1 MKYILPLF
9 LLLLTINFQSFAQDF
24 DFGKITDQE
33 MQMKKYDKDTN
44 AHAVVLSE
52 YGKAYISTGDH
63 IRLQFEHHVKI
74 KIFDSKAFNTE
85 GNIVIRLDK
94 QDGNT
99 FETARDIEAI
109 TSYLDDDGIM
119 RQTTLDQSKIFHVN
133 QNKYIDFVKFD
144 MPNMR
149 NGCIIEYKYKTESP
163 FLFNFQT
170 WEFQSDIPKIHSEY
184 HANIPAV
191 YQYNISLRGPL
202 KLTKQD
208 SELDRNCFSFYG
220 TTCDC
225 SNLTFVMN
233 NIPAFVKE
241 EYMTA
246 SKNFLSAIYFEL
258 SEYAAFGRGAKIKV
272 TKDWKDV
279 DYSLKS
285 SEYFGSQIK
294 RSGLMKDRVIDV
306 IAGKNDELTKAKA
319 IYAFVQKSFKWNNF
333 YGKFSE
339 DGIRSALNKHTGNIG
354 DINLT
359 LIAALKASDINTEA
373 VLLSTRDHGTVNRL
387 FPVESD
393 FDYVIAKVNIGDKSY
408 LLDATDPLLGF
419 GMLPLRCINDQ
430 GRVISF
436 EKASY
441 WLDIVTPQK
450 ENSVINFDLTLQP
463 NGKLTGT
470 FHEFSSG
477 YSAYLKRKEI
487 KKFNSTDEYVENL
500 DERFPKIKILKSE
513 IQNLDSLNAVI
524 AESYQVEIDAYK
536 SLEHEKLSFNPFIFG
551 HEKVNPFKLADRT
564 YPVDMGIPSD
574 RRMNVTIHLPSNF
587 IVESGTK
594 DVSIGL
600 PNNGGSIITGF
611 TNDTESCTYSQD
623 VRFAKPV
630 YSVAEYP
637 YLKEFYNKI
646 IQAESSEIVFKK
658 K

>member
-1 MKYILPLF
+1 MKYLLPLF
-9 LLLLTINFQSFAQDF
+9 FLLFITRYQSFAQDF
-24 DFGKITDQE
+24 EFGKITDKE
-33 MQMKKYDKDTN
+33 MKMKKYDKDTN

-52 YGKAYISTGDH
+52 YGKAYISAADE

-74 KIFDSKAFNTE
+74 KIFDSKAFE
-85 GNIVIRLDK
+85 SQGNIVINLYKGDNNR
-94 QDGNT
+94 
-99 FETARDIEAI
+99 FETARDIEAV
-109 TSYLDDDGIM
+109 TSYLDDDGII
-119 RQTTLDQSKIFHVN
+119 RQTPLDHSKIFKVN
-133 QNKYIDFVKFD
+133 QNKYYDLVKFD

-149 NGCIIEYKYKTESP
+149 KGCVIEYKYVTESP
-163 FLFNFQT
+163 FFFNFHT
-170 WEFQSDIPKIHSEY
+170 WEFQDDIPKIHSEY
-184 HANIPAV
+184 HASIPGV
-191 YQYNISLRGPL
+191 YQYNIVLRGPL

-208 SELDRNCFSFYG
+208 SQLDRNCFSFYG

-225 SNLTFVMN
+225 SNLTFVMDD
-233 NIPAFVKE
+233 IPAFVEE

-246 SKNFLSAIYFEL
+246 SKNFMSAMYFEL
-258 SEYAAFGRGAKIKV
+258 SEYADFGRSTKIKV
-272 TKDWKDV
+272 TKEWKDV
-279 DYSLKS
+279 DYSLKTN
-285 SEYFGSQIK
+285 EYFGSQIK
-294 RSGLMKDRVIDV
+294 RSGLMKDRVKDV
-306 IAGKNDELTKAKA
+306 IAGKNDEMAKAKA
-319 IYAFVQKSFKWNNF
+319 IYEYVQKSFKWNNF
-333 YGKFSE
+333 YSKYSD
-339 DGIRSALNKHTGNIG
+339 DGIKTALDKHTGSVG

-393 FDYVIAKVNIGDKSY
+393 FNYVIAKVNIGDKSY

-436 EKASY
+436 EKGSY
-441 WLDIVTPQK
+441 WLDIAAPQK
-450 ENSVINFDLTLQP
+450 ENSMISFDLTLQP

-477 YSAYLKRKEI
+477 YAGYLKRKEI

-513 IQNLDSLNAVI
+513 IENLDSLNSVL
-524 AESYQVEIDAYK
+524 AESYEVEVDAYK
-536 SLEHEKLSFNPFIFG
+536 NLNHEKLSFNPFIFG
-551 HEKVNPFKLADRT
+551 REKVNPFKLADRT

-574 RRMNVTIHLPSNF
+574 RRINVTVHLPANF
-587 IVESGTK
+587 VVESGTK

-600 PNNGGSIITGF
+600 PNNGGSLVTSF
-611 TNDTESCTYSQD
+611 TNDTESCTYSQAI
-623 VRFAKPV
+623 RFAKPV
-630 YSVAEYP
+630 YSVNEYP

-646 IQAESSEIVFKK
+646 IQAESSEIIFKK